1 MIEVWKLSHQ
11 VQTVSAGA
19 LLRIQA
25 DSPFLLHWTS
35 DDWQHSV
42 DTRSQGTGIGIEF
55 LDILVPEQQK
65 GSIRFTLLWLE
76 ENRWEGKD
84 YTVNVRQQEVVGHGR
99 MNPGRRKVRSKEATP
114 SDKPPRTS
122 HILRS

>member
-1 MIEVWKLSHQ
+1 MIEVWKLNHQ
-11 VQTVSAGA
+11 VQTVWAGA

-42 DTRSQGTGIGIEF
+42 DTRSQGSGIGIEF
-55 LDILVPEQQK
+55 LDIPVSKLQK

-84 YTVNVRQQEVVGHGR
+84 YTVNVRQQEGAAHGR
-99 MNPGRRKVRSKEATP
+99 MNPRRRKARSKEAT
-114 SDKPPRTS
+114 TVG
-122 HILRS
+122 